1 MSLLPFLG
9 VTVAG
14 ALLALALRRRR
25 TAGSV
30 AGLAAVAASLVAL
43 VLAIPGE
50 PLLVGGGALA
60 LTDYARILL
69 GVGLAGGLGVL
80 VVSRLATWEATGPA
94 TLLVAAAGLGL
105 ALGIAGALPG
115 LLAAGAAAGVAA
127 TVALAH
133 PATPGRVRALT
144 RELRGATVATT
155 VGLVAVGLVAEAI
168 GGLAVQPQVAG
179 LAAVAAGLTLG
190 HRLGA
195 IPLHARVARL
205 TDAAPASTLPTLLAL
220 LPAGWVVVI
229 LGWAPDTLGPAA
241 PVLGWDGTL
250 LVLLGL
256 ATLVLG
262 TFAALIQD
270 DLLRIVAYTVVLD
283 AGVAVLGYSSLDPL
297 GREAVRAWLV
307 PFVASRTALVGWA
320 IAFRAAFATTRLS
333 EARGWL
339 RRAPALGVALAIIGV
354 ATVGWPGFLVW
365 DARLDALQSATAGA
379 ALLVAS
385 LASLGAVI
393 AIARVLGAGF
403 GRPEPRVM
411 AAAGE
416 LARVPAGLRAAARAF
431 RSPDGRR
438 SVAIRAATREA
449 RPLLE
454 LNRTPLRALLVVML
468 AGLALVTAVGGFG
481 IREAAAQPDIPI
493 PVPTSAPP
501 DLPPVVA
508 PSEQPGPPAEESPAP
523 GGSSPAAGSPAP
535 GASATPEGSPTPG
548 PSSPAGGSKT
558 PGASPPPAPAST
570 ATPAP

>member
-9 VTVAG
+9 VTIAG
-14 ALLALALRRRR
+14 ALVTLALHRRR

-30 AGLAAVAASLVAL
+30 AGLVSVAASLLAL
-43 VLAIPGE
+43 VLATPGE

-60 LTDYARILL
+60 LTDYTRILL
-69 GVGLAGGLGVL
+69 GVGLAGGLAVL
-80 VVSRLATWEATGPA
+80 AVSRLATWEAMGPA
-94 TLLVAAAGLGL
+94 TLLVATAGLGL
-105 ALGIAGALPG
+105 GLGIAGALPG
-115 LLAAGAAAGVAA
+115 LLLAGAAATLAG

-133 PATPGRVRALT
+133 PATPVRVRALA

-155 VGLVAVGLVAEAI
+155 VGLIAVGLVPEEI

-179 LAAVAAGLTLG
+179 LAAVAAGLALG

-205 TDAAPASTLPTLLAL
+205 TDAAPASTLPTLLVL
-220 LPAGWVVVI
+220 LPAGWAVVV

-250 LVLLGL
+250 LVLIGL
-256 ATLVLG
+256 TTLVLG

-270 DLLRIVAYTVVLD
+270 DLLRIIAYTVVLD
-283 AGVAVLGYSSLDPL
+283 AGVVVLGYSSLDPV

-320 IAFRAAFATTRLS
+320 IAFRAAFATTHLS

-339 RRAPALGVALAIIGV
+339 RRAPALGVALAGIGV

-365 DARLDALQSATAGA
+365 DARLDALQAATAGP

-385 LASLGAVI
+385 LASLGA
-393 AIARVLGAGF
+393 AIAVARILGTGL
-403 GRPEPRVM
+403 GRPEPRVV

-431 RSPDGRR
+431 RAPDGRR
-438 SVAIRAATREA
+438 GAALRAATHEA

-468 AGLALVTAVGGFG
+468 AGLALMSAAGAFG

-493 PVPTSAPP
+493 PVPSAPP
-501 DLPPVVA
+501 PDLLPVVT
-508 PSEQPGPPAEESPAP
+508 PSQEPDVPPEESPAP
-523 GGSSPAAGSPAP
+523 ESSLPPVPEPSGTPAA
-535 GASATPEGSPTPG
+535 
-548 PSSPAGGSKT
+548 
-558 PGASPPPAPAST
+558 
-570 ATPAP
+570 